1 MFLLASHVVGLMLIY
16 AGGVWRNYKF
26 SDVIAMCDG
35 HFTNSRERCNIGRNK
50 QEEGNPWLPM
60 QNSLHTAK
68 MLKVIGMEW
77 SSRNIN
83 DCITTCFWNSS
94 LSNCSFQSLVF
105 LFCKW
110 FAMLY
115 LRVQNVIFYFSKQGS
130 ICQKIVKSQLYK
142 CWDSCSECSEG
153 RCRPWAN
160 RTRLAM

>member
-1 MFLLASHVVGLMLIY
+1 MLIY
-16 AGGVWRNYKF
+16 AGAVWRNYKF
-26 SDVIAMCDG
+26 SDVTAMCDG
-35 HFTNSRERCNIGRNK
+35 HVSTLFTNSRERCSIGRNK

-142 CWDSCSECSEG
+142 CWDSCTECSEG